1 MKDCPA
7 CGEKIKDDALKC
19 KFCGVDL
26 NLKKCPW
33 CAEIVEKRAKKC
45 KHCKTFITK
54 INCSGCGDNVETSE
68 MRCPDC
74 VEKMIVV
81 EVERRVT
88 DEKHK
93 LDLKNWL
100 ILGLLVAL
108 GAFALSQI
116 F

>member
-1 MKDCPA
+1 MKICPA

-33 CAEIVEKRAKKC
+33 CAEIIEQRAKKC
-45 KHCKTFITK
+45 KHCRSFVEK
-54 INCSGCGDNVETSE
+54 IDCAGCGTAVEASE

-74 VEKMIVV
+74 VEKMVEE
-81 EVERRVT
+81 EVESRVA
-88 DEKHK
+88 DEKKK

-108 GAFALSQI
+108 GAFALNQI